1 MFRRGVVIR
10 PQPGSKFLYNMP
22 LSTEAKI
29 SPSNNHELIN
39 LICVVAHFNLQL
51 TGIHVNRVRLPVVF
65 RYLVV
70 DHSDDVGADRRLVN
84 RWKGAR
90 AATRLLHS
98 IVLIHRYHGARRRQ
112 RLQRVKSLSLTIM
125 TYLTTHCAVC

>member
-1 MFRRGVVIR
+1 MFRRVVIR

-70 DHSDDVGADRRLVN
+70 DHRDDVRTDRSLVY

-90 AATRLLHS
+90 AATWLLHS
-98 IVLIHRYHGARRRQ
+98 IVFVHRDHGARRRQ
-112 RLQRVKSLSLTIM
+112 GLKKVRS
-125 TYLTTHCAVC
+125 